1 MHSTHWN
8 FSRNLGLQVATLPR
22 VCFLLH
28 LLQSFCHLLKILSK
42 SLYCVAMKQQ
52 IRGEK
57 GKPQKGK
64 PIILVC
70 GFETCL
76 HVLIFIVNGHF
87 TIWQHSW
94 NFSGDHGFLH
104 LTVKGI
110 ASETEKK
117 KSTDI
122 VEEGG
127 IVFRTKTSC
136 WLRYDYWY
144 KKLYR
149 FQWVLSAQLF
159 VSYLAHPTMAVALS
173 NSPVRICHGLW
184 IEAPVVL
191 IYMYCTSWTPS
202 TFIIQEPGWPKIWN
216 KSFFCSNFLKSIY
229 KNISVLWR
237 RTSKFTWS
245 VLQVFLLLSW
255 YIMKYLI
262 GLQIFCK
269 EYM

>member
-1 MHSTHWN
+1 
-8 FSRNLGLQVATLPR
+8 
-22 VCFLLH
+22 
-28 LLQSFCHLLKILSK
+28 
-42 SLYCVAMKQQ
+42 MK
-52 IRGEK
+52 
-57 GKPQKGK
+57 
-64 PIILVC
+64 V
-70 GFETCL
+70 
-76 HVLIFIVNGHF
+76 
-87 TIWQHSW
+87 
-94 NFSGDHGFLH
+94 
-104 LTVKGI
+104 
-110 ASETEKK
+110 KK

-202 TFIIQEPGWPKIWN
+202 TFIIQEPSWPKIWN
-216 KSFFCSNFLKSIY
+216 KSFFLVQFSNVYIIY

-245 VLQVFLLLSW
+245 VLQIFLLLSW
-255 YIMKYLI
+255 YILKYLI